1 MIFYHIFGIVR
12 IMDFTSAINQF
23 KDHLKVNKRYSRHTL
38 ISYDT
43 DLTQLSIYLKGQYG
57 IDKVKGCNAQLLR
70 SYVVHL
76 ASLNLAA
83 KTINRKISAIR
94 SFFGY
99 LLRCGTIASDIT
111 ERIIAPKIPKRL
123 PEFIKE
129 SEAIKMDEWIV
140 EEEFSSYRDY
150 TVIELLYHTG
160 MRRAELIQLNVSDFD
175 FARMRVKVLGK
186 GNKERYIP
194 LNPGIIRILKNYLQL
209 RNNEFPSEVPTY
221 FFLTDKG
228 KKVYPKYIYN
238 VVNKLL
244 AKVTSSSKRSPHILR
259 HSFASHLL
267 NNGADLNAIKE
278 MLGHANLSATQVYTH
293 NSIAKLKEAYM
304 NAHPKGSN

>member
-1 MIFYHIFGIVR
+1 
-12 IMDFTSAINQF
+12 MDFKTTIDQF
-23 KDHLKVNKRYSRHTL
+23 RDHLKVNKRYSHHTL
-38 ISYDT
+38 VSYYT
-43 DLTQLSIYLKGQYG
+43 DLSQLTEYLKEQYE
-57 IDKVKGCNAQLLR
+57 ITQVEDCNPPLLR

-76 ASLNLAA
+76 ASLNLSA
-83 KTINRKISAIR
+83 KTINRKISTIR
-94 SFFGY
+94 SFFKY
-99 LLRCGTIASDIT
+99 LLRSGYIKNDVT

-129 SEAIKMDEWIV
+129 SEAIMMDEWIID
-140 EEEFSSYRDY
+140 EEFSTYRDY

-160 MRRAELIQLNVSDFD
+160 MRRAELIQLKIRDLD
-175 FARMRVKVLGK
+175 LERMRVKVLGK
-186 GNKERYIP
+186 GNKERFIP
-194 LNPGIIRILKNYLQL
+194 LNPVIIRIIKKYIRL
-209 RNNEFPSEVPTY
+209 RNDVFPSIEGKY

-228 KKVYPKYIYN
+228 KKVYPKFIYN
-238 VVNKLL
+238 IVHKLL
-244 AKVTSSSKRSPHILR
+244 SKVTTTSKRSPHILR

-304 NAHPKGSN
+304 NAHPKGGN